1 MRYQFVVDYW
11 QQSITSQLI
20 IINQYWLV
28 WLKADDQF
36 LRFFISGNML
46 KCHIHIFQYSFFRGF
61 RSIHSVHL
69 SFLLGGWTSYQRVG
83 GGGGFYRTLIF
94 REGLVG
100 KRVTFL
106 RGSCNFYVKNKLKS
120 VIFNDK
126 KKFIN
131 KNAFLCHN

>member
-1 MRYQFVVDYW
+1 MKLVIYHQVHELVRYQFVDYW
-11 QQSITSQLI
+11 QQSITNQLI

-36 LRFFISGNML
+36 LRFFISGNVL
-46 KCHIHIFQYSFFRGF
+46 KCHIHIFQYSGFFRGF

-83 GGGGFYRTLIF
+83 GGVDRTLIF

-100 KRVTFL
+100 KKVTFL

-120 VIFNDK
+120 IIFNDK
-126 KKFIN
+126 KS
-131 KNAFLCHN
+131 L